1 MVILEANNLHSGY
14 KGAPVL
20 HGLSFKAE
28 EGQIVALLGANGAGK
43 TTTLRTVTGTLHPTQ
58 GTIVYK
64 GQDITRRNTYEMV
77 DLGISMVP
85 EGRHLFGKM
94 TIRENLLMGAYKEKD
109 KAVIEERMEKMFDI
123 FPRIKERLG
132 QLAGT
137 LSGGEQQ
144 MVAIARGMMSDP
156 ELLFLDEPSLGL
168 MPKLVE
174 EVFEFV
180 KRINEMG
187 KTIVIVEQNANE
199 TLHMADYAYILSE
212 GEVAMEGTGSDL
224 LQNDQV
230 QKIYLGIM

>member
-109 KAVIEERMEKMFDI
+109 KAVIEERMEKMFCI

-212 GEVAMEGTGSDL
+212 GEVAMEGTGSNL